1 MLSVMDATATAIAA
15 AYDTL
20 AATLTRS
27 GIDVA
32 AVKDQLKAQAIET
45 PSWGYGNSGTRFKVF
60 PWPGAARN
68 VYEKLDDAAY
78 IHRLTGAAPTV
89 ALHIPWDRVADWPAL
104 GQYAAE
110 RGIGIGAINPN
121 VFQDEVYKLGSL
133 CHPSAEV
140 RERAV
145 THMIDCCGIMAAT
158 GSDLLSVWLAD
169 GTNYAGQ
176 DSMGSRKVRLE
187 DALAEVYSCLPASGR
202 MLLEYKFFEPGFY
215 HTDLADWGIAY
226 ATALKLGPQA
236 EVLVDTGHHALSTN
250 IAHIVS
256 YLLAEG
262 RLGGFHFNSRR
273 YADDDLIVGSTNPF
287 ELFEIFCELVSAGA
301 AAADV
306 AYMIDQSHNLEPKLE
321 AMLVSVLNCQTAY
334 AKALIVDYETLRARQ
349 AEGDVLGAHRVY
361 VDAFETDVRPLS
373 GAGPSGA
380 GSAAGPAGFL
390 PRRRPR
396 RARRRGARRG
406 RDRRRR
412 LPGLNQGIGG
422 RSSSAAPVWAVRSSL
437 DRPAMGTSGRLM
449 TWGKF
454 MKQNWTEPKGTTA
467 ID

>member
-1 MLSVMDATATAIAA
+1 MDATASAIAA
-15 AYDTL
+15 ACDRL
-20 AATLTRS
+20 AAALARN

-32 AVKDQLKAQAIET
+32 AVKEKLKAQAIET

-68 VYEKLDDAAY
+68 IYEKLDDAAY
-78 IHRLTGAAPTV
+78 LHRLTGAAPTV
-89 ALHIPWDRVADWPAL
+89 ALHIPWDRVEDWPAL
-104 GQYAAE
+104 RHYAAE

-121 VFQDEVYKLGSL
+121 LFQEESYKLGSI

-140 RERAV
+140 RERAAA
-145 THMIDCCGIMAAT
+145 HMIECCEIMAAA

-176 DSMGSRKVRLE
+176 DSMAARKARLE
-187 DALAEVYSCLPASGR
+187 EALAEVYRHLPAGAR

-236 EVLVDTGHHALSTN
+236 AVLVDTGHHALSTN

-262 RLGGFHFNSRR
+262 RLGGFHFNARR
-273 YADDDLIVGSTNPF
+273 YADDDLIVGTTNPF
-287 ELFEIFCELVSAGA
+287 ELFEIFCELVRAGEA
-301 AAADV
+301 AAAV
-306 AYMIDQSHNLEPKLE
+306 AYMIDQSHNVEPKLE

-361 VDAFETDVRPLS
+361 VDAFETDVRPLL
-373 GAGPSGA
+373 AQVHLEQDLPPDPL
-380 GSAAGPAGFL
+380 AAY
-390 PRRRPR
+390 
-396 RARRRGARRG
+396 RADDRAARLAAERGAAQTG
-406 RDRRRR
+406 GGGY
-412 LPGLNQGIGG
+412 PG
-422 RSSSAAPVWAVRSSL
+422 
-437 DRPAMGTSGRLM
+437 
-449 TWGKF
+449 
-454 MKQNWTEPKGTTA
+454 
-467 ID
+467 